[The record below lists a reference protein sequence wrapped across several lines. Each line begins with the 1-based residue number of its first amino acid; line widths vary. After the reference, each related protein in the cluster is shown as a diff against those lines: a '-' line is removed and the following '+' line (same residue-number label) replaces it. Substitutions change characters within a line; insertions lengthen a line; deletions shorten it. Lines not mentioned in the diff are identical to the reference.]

1 VAVDS
6 RAPRASLVSR
16 VFTQNLGLKLV
27 ALMASVLLFSVVHND
42 VDAQRSMV
50 LDVVAL
56 LPPPSSGKLLI
67 SELPAQVRVTFRGS
81 RSRLNSL
88 SRDELS
94 PLQMDLRDYLKGD
107 ASTAYYYLDPR
118 MIEVGSNVH
127 VTEITPAMV
136 PLTWAV
142 AGERRVPVQVQLEG
156 ELPKTLSLRSDVE
169 VDTAYVTLRGP
180 EQALRTLTTVST
192 EPVSLVGLGLG
203 EHRRRVPLEP
213 LPDHVAYVEDSAVEV
228 RLIVDPAMAERTL
241 RRLEVAALGEGSVS
255 LRPDHVEVTLRGP
268 QDLIDELEP
277 DVIVPYVA
285 LDPTAQPGTHSAD
298 VQLRGVPAGVTVV
311 RILPPST
318 LVWLKG
324 KR

>member
-1 VAVDS
+1 MAIDS
-6 RAPRASLVSR
+6 RAPRTTGISR
-16 VFTQNLGLKLV
+16 LITDNIGLKLL
-27 ALMASVLLFSVVHND
+27 ALGASVLLFSLVHSD
-42 VDAQRSMV
+42 VDAQRSIF

-67 SELPAQVRVTFRGS
+67 SELPAQVKVTLRGS
-81 RSRLNSL
+81 RSRLSSL

-94 PLQMDLRDYLKGD
+94 PIQMDLRD
-107 ASTAYYYLDPR
+107 AATTPYYLDPR
-118 MIEVGSNVH
+118 AIEVGSNVQ
-127 VTEITPAMV
+127 VIEITPSIV
-136 PLTWAV
+136 PLTWAT

-156 ELPKTLSLRSDVE
+156 ELDKKLSLRGDVE
-169 VDTAYVTLRGP
+169 VDAAYITLRGP
-180 EQALRTLTTVST
+180 EQALKSLNTVST

-213 LPDHVAYVEDSAVEV
+213 LPEHVAYVEDTAVEV
-228 RLIVDPAMAERTL
+228 RLQVEPAVAERTL
-241 RRLEVAALGEGSVS
+241 RHLEIAALGEGSVA

-268 QDLIDELEP
+268 QALIEALDP
-277 DVIVPYVA
+277 DVIVPYVT
-285 LDPTAQPGTHSAD
+285 LDSMAAIGTHAAD